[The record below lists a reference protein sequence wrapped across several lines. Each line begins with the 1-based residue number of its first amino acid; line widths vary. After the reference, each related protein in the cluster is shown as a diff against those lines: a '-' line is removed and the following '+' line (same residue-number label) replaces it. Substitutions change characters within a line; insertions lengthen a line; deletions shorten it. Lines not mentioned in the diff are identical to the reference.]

1 MLCSILPMDTANIS
15 KLKDFRQIAICIHH
29 IKYNEILYSLWTV
42 YLKSGLG
49 ELQSQHQPQNP
60 LNPSVWPIP
69 IKSRMKNSVRQGIN
83 EHNACLVYVQNRLLE
98 LEKGIQ
104 QSQIN
109 LQNQIK
115 RRPDYSS
122 SNIAQAIEK
131 FVENKLSNV
140 RDKIQH
146 KIQLVHYDYKE
157 RILEEQYLQHNPT
170 EAQVR

>member
-1 MLCSILPMDTANIS
+1 MDAVNIN
-15 KLKDFRQIAICIHH
+15 KLEDFRQIAICIHH

-49 ELQSQHQPQNP
+49 ELLPQHPPQNA

-69 IKSRMKNSVRQGIN
+69 IKSRVTNNIRQGIN
-83 EHNACLVYVQNRLLE
+83 EHNVCLVYVQNRLLE

-109 LQNQIK
+109 LQDQVK
-115 RRPDYSS
+115 RLPDYSS
-122 SNIAQAIEK
+122 STIAQAIEK
-131 FVENKLSNV
+131 FVENKLSNL
-140 RDKIQH
+140 REKIQH
-146 KIQLVHYDYKE
+146 KIQLFHYDYKE

>member
-1 MLCSILPMDTANIS
+1 
-15 KLKDFRQIAICIHH
+15 
-29 IKYNEILYSLWTV
+29 
-42 YLKSGLG
+42 
-49 ELQSQHQPQNP
+49 
-60 LNPSVWPIP
+60 
-69 IKSRMKNSVRQGIN
+69 MKNSVRQGIN